1 MKKYLLAGFAS
12 LLISTSAW
20 AQDQFVFGNSFL
32 NQGNHLTVNGSTN
45 LQMFDQGWYGQ
56 GGFHNTTIQNYI
68 VGICTLSCSNGPEY
82 RNWFAFDISNLSAPV
97 SSLSLRLFSYN
108 VTLTSGNYYL
118 NDYNGSVNS
127 LIGGTGGIAAFNDL
141 GTGVNYG
148 FRFYQS
154 ATDSNQFFD
163 IALNAGAVASLNAA
177 ILGQDRLWALGGSFL
192 AGDVPVPP
200 ADTVI
205 PVPPALALMLGGLGL
220 LGYTARRRKAG

>member
-1 MKKYLLAGFAS
+1 MKKQLLAGLAG
-12 LLISTSAW
+12 LLISASAW
-20 AQDQFVFGNSFL
+20 AQNQYVFGNSEF
-32 NQGNHLTVNGSTN
+32 NQDNHLTVNGSTN

-56 GGFHNTTIQNYI
+56 GGYHDPINRNYI
-68 VGICTLSCSNGPEY
+68 VGSCVTCSFGPEY

-97 SSLSLRLFSYN
+97 SSLSLRLFSYS

-118 NDYNGSVNS
+118 NDYTGSVNS
-127 LIGGTGGIAAFNDL
+127 LIAGTGGIAAFNDL

-148 FRFYQS
+148 FQFYES
-154 ATDSNQFFD
+154 ATDSNRFFD

-177 ILGQDRLWALGGSFL
+177 ILDQDRLWALGGSFL

-200 ADTVI
+200 DTVI